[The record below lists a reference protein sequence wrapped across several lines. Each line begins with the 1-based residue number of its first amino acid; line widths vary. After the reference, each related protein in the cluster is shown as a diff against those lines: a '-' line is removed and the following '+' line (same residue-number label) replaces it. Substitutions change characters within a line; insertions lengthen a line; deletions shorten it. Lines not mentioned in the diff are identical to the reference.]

1 VIDPGVVLIAIGG
14 NALVRDGESGSVRRQ
29 QERSAAFARQVVELV
44 EAGWRVLVTHGNGPQ
59 VGFILRRG
67 ELVAPE
73 AIVEGLPELPL
84 WLAVADS
91 QGGIGHL
98 LCLAIDDALIAHDR
112 PERAVAVLT
121 HVEVDA
127 DDPAFGH
134 PTKPIGG
141 VLTADLARQRVA
153 EDGWSV
159 FETVPGVFRRVVAS
173 PVPTAI
179 LEAAQ
184 LRTLADAG
192 AVVIGAG
199 GGGIPVVRQDGQWSA
214 VDAVV
219 DKDRS
224 SALLAAVI
232 GVDTMV
238 LVTGVDEVCVDFGR
252 PTERALRDVTIDE
265 MRAHLADGQF
275 PAGSMGPKVESAL
288 RFVEAGGRQSIITSL
303 ERLPDALAN
312 KAGTHISGCPEPERA
327 Q

>member
-1 VIDPGVVLIAIGG
+1 VIEPGVVLIAIGG
-14 NALVRDGESGSVRRQ
+14 NALVRDGESGSLGRQ
-29 QERSAAFARQVVELV
+29 QQRSAAFARQVVEFV

-127 DDPAFGH
+127 GDPAFGH

-141 VLTADLARQRVA
+141 LLTADLARKRVA
-153 EDGWSV
+153 EEGWSV
-159 FETVPGVFRRVVAS
+159 VETGPGVFRRVVPS

-184 LRTLADAG
+184 VRTLADAG

-199 GGGIPVVRQDGQWSA
+199 GGGIPVVRQDGQWTA
-214 VDAVV
+214 V
-219 DKDRS
+219 
-224 SALLAAVI
+224 ALLAAEI

-238 LVTGVDEVCVDFGR
+238 LVTGVDEVCVDFGQ
-252 PTERALRDVTIDE
+252 PTERALRDVTVDE
-265 MRAHLADGQF
+265 MRAYQADGQF

-312 KAGTHISGCPEPERA
+312 KAGTHISGSPDPERA

>member
-1 VIDPGVVLIAIGG
+1 MIDPGVVLIAIGG
-14 NALVRDGESGSVRRQ
+14 NALVHEGESGSLCRQ
-29 QERSAAFARQVVELV
+29 QERSAEFARQVVELV

-67 ELVAPE
+67 ELVAPD
-73 AIVEGLPELPL
+73 AGIEGLPELPL

-98 LCLAIDDALIAHDR
+98 LCLAIDDALVAHDR

-141 VLTADLARQRVA
+141 LLTADSARRRVA
-153 EDGWSV
+153 EEGWSV
-159 FETVPGVFRRVVAS
+159 AETAPGVFRRVVPS
-173 PVPTAI
+173 PAPTAI
-179 LEAAQ
+179 LEAVRVPTCTAS
-184 LRTLADAG
+184 RI
-192 AVVIGAG
+192 AVG
-199 GGGIPVVRQDGQWSA
+199 GGGIPLVRQDGRWAA

-219 DKDRS
+219 DKDRT
-224 SALLAAVI
+224 SALLAAQT

-238 LVTGVDEVCVDFGR
+238 LVTGVDEVYVDFGR
-252 PTERALRDVTIDE
+252 PTQRPLHDVTVDE
-265 MRAHLADGQF
+265 MRAHQAAGQF

-288 RFVEAGGRQSIITSL
+288 RFVEAGGRRSIITSL
-303 ERLPDALAN
+303 EHLPDAMVN
-312 KAGTHISGCPEPERA
+312 KAGTRITGHLDPERA

>member
-1 VIDPGVVLIAIGG
+1 VIEPGVVLIAIGG
-14 NALVRDGESGSVRRQ
+14 NALVHEGESGALCRQ

-73 AIVEGLPELPL
+73 AVVEGLPELPL

-127 DDPAFGH
+127 DDPAFGC

-141 VLTADLARQRVA
+141 VLTADSARQRVA
-153 EDGWSV
+153 EEGWSV
-159 FETVPGVFRRVVAS
+159 VETAAGVFRRVVAS

-184 LRTLADAG
+184 VRTLTHAG
-192 AVVIGAG
+192 AVVIAAG
-199 GGGIPVVRQDGQWSA
+199 GGGIPVVRENGQWTA

-224 SALLAAVI
+224 SALLAI
-232 GVDTMV
+232 ESRVDTMV
-238 LVTGVDEVCVDFGR
+238 LVTGIDEVCVDFR
-252 PTERALRDVTIDE
+252 LPTQRALHDVTAEE
-265 MRAHLADGQF
+265 MRAHLAAGQF

-288 RFVEAGGRQSIITSL
+288 RFLDGGGRRSIITSL
-303 ERLPDALAN
+303 ERLPDALAD
-312 KAGTHISGCPEPERA
+312 KAGTHISGRTDPERA